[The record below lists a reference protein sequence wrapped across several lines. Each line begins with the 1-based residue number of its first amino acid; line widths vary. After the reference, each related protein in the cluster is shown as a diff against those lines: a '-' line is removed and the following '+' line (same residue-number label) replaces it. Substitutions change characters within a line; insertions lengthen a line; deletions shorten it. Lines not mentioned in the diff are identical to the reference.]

1 MEAGSMNGK
10 PLANKSLRFG
20 KSVLPPLLFGTALLF
35 ASFAAAADPG
45 ETVLLLLRQMQSS
58 YAQVNDYQAVFHK
71 QERVEGKLL
80 PEETIVLKYKKPQK
94 IYMHWIGEPMNGTEA
109 LYVQGMFENKLIAH
123 RGGVLGVITKT
134 LDPNGPTAM
143 KGNRHPIT
151 EVGFGFLVEKLG
163 RDLEKAI
170 TRGEFQVI
178 RIGEETFKG
187 RPATVFEGKFT
198 PGEVGKFYS
207 SRMVIHID
215 REFQLPCGSA
225 FFDEK
230 DALFEKYSYTD
241 VKLNIGLTDMDFS
254 RSNKE
259 YRF

>member
-1 MEAGSMNGK
+1 MKGK
-10 PLANKSLRFG
+10 PLASKSLQFG
-20 KSVLPPLLFGTALLF
+20 KSALPPLLFGAALLL
-35 ASFAAAADPG
+35 ASSAAAADPG
-45 ETVLLLLRQMQSS
+45 QTVLLILKQMQSS

-94 IYMHWIGEPMNGTEA
+94 IYMHWIGEPLNGTEA

-123 RGGVLGVITKT
+123 RGGVLGVITMT
-134 LDPNGPTAM
+134 LDPDGPTAM
-143 KGNRHPIT
+143 RDNRHPIT
-151 EVGFGFLVEKLG
+151 EVGFGFVVEKLG

-170 TRGEFQVI
+170 ARGEFQVI
-178 RIGEETFKG
+178 RIGEEAFKG
-187 RPATVFEGKFT
+187 RPATVFEGRFT
-198 PGEVGKFYS
+198 PGGAGKFYS
-207 SRMVIHID
+207 SRMVIHVD
-215 REFQLPCGSA
+215 SEFQLPCGSA

-241 VKLNIGLTDMDFS
+241 VKLNPGFTDTDFS